1 MILNRRCSVY
11 IHIVDPISIPNEVIH
26 YSNVTIEENNDP
38 NTIIDNVIS
47 VNDSRLNSVVFHY
60 GTIITLDQFL
70 ESPIMSVLANGSL
83 CIHES
88 LNYEHQSIFEC
99 LVLVYLANS
108 HVPVAMVPL
117 SVFVVDISFF
127 IPFCPFCFLTSRE

>member
-1 MILNRRCSVY
+1 MILNCRCSVY
-11 IHIVDPISIPNEVIH
+11 IHIVDPISVPNEVIH
-26 YSNVTIEENNDP
+26 YSNVTVEENNDP

-60 GTIITLDQFL
+60 GNNIAFDQLL
-70 ESPIMSVLANGSL
+70 ESPFLSVLANGSL

-88 LNYEHQSIFEC
+88 LNYEHQSIYEC
-99 LVLVYLANS
+99 LVLVYLAGS

-117 SVFVVDISFF
+117 FVFVVDISFF
-127 IPFCPFCFLTSRE
+127 FLCQFCFLTSRE

>member
-1 MILNRRCSVY
+1 MNRRCSVY

-60 GTIITLDQFL
+60 GNITAFDQLL

-83 CIHES
+83 SIHEP
-88 LNYEHQSIFEC
+88 LNYELRSTYEC

-108 HVPVAMVPL
+108 HVPVAVVPL
-117 SVFVVDISFF
+117 FVFVVDISFF
-127 IPFCPFCFLTSRE
+127 LSFLSILFLNFT